1 MSRGRNR
8 VRRAISVAGVSA
20 GGDALQAPATKATVI
35 AAAVLLVQRCNS
47 SGLERKLA
55 SEQLRLLSLDNL
67 LPPPLVT
74 SSAPGKEV
82 QK

>member
-1 MSRGRNR
+1 M
-8 VRRAISVAGVSA
+8 
-20 GGDALQAPATKATVI
+20 
-35 AAAVLLVQRCNS
+35 QRCNS